1 MYSPDQQLYHIL
13 FSTSSSFNKEN
24 KIFFICISRAPL
36 WAQNALKRDVRVWI
50 MVLMF
55 EVWIMKKMLPWH
67 SSSLILDKSVHM
79 LNLPD
84 KIRQNFQTTLK
95 ISHFIKAVG
104 VQKPQG
110 ARYAEKCWSIKFVWE
125 QTNHVYIDSFIKF
138 DRFLWTVEP
147 QLQQTWT
154 EEEPSPSQYS
164 KNI

>member
-1 MYSPDQQLYHIL
+1 MHWR
-13 FSTSSSFNKEN
+13 EM
-24 KIFFICISRAPL
+24 
-36 WAQNALKRDVRVWI
+36 WVWI
-50 MVLMF
+50 MLLMF

-104 VQKPQG
+104 VQTPQG

-154 EEEPSPSQYS
+154 EEEPWPSQYS
-164 KNI
+164 KNFNYLKIMKNYRYLETRSQTVLLLFETESSCVGALFSSW